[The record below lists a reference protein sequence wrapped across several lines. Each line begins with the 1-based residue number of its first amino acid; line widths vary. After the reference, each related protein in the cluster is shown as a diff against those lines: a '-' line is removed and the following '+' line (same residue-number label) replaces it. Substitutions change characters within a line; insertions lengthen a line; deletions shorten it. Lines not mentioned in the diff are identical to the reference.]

1 MKRVIIPIAVVIM
14 LMGGGISVM
23 KTFKIGPFAPVPTAN
38 GEAKAPEP
46 EKNLEPVIVALEPL
60 TIPVFQGDKIATTVT
75 MEVHL
80 EVLGP
85 KKAAE
90 AKKMLPKIAD
100 TFLRDLHAYLPRLV
114 ETQGELDVEVILARL
129 NGVAKKAPVTKDLVN
144 RVLIQAISDTPSPPG
159 Q

>member
-1 MKRVIIPIAVVIM
+1 MKRIIIAVAVVIM

-23 KTFKIGPFAPVPTAN
+23 KTLKIGPFAPVPTAN
-38 GEAKAPEP
+38 GDAPVEAPK
-46 EKNLEPVIVALEPL
+46 EKLEPVIVPLEPL
-60 TIPVFQGDKIATTVT
+60 TVPVFQGDKIATTVT

-80 EVLGP
+80 EVMGS

-114 ETQGELDVEVILARL
+114 ETQGELDVEVILGRL
-129 NGVAKKAPVTKDLVN
+129 NSVAKKSPVTKDLVN
-144 RVLIQAISDTPSPPG
+144 RVLIQAISDTPMSPG